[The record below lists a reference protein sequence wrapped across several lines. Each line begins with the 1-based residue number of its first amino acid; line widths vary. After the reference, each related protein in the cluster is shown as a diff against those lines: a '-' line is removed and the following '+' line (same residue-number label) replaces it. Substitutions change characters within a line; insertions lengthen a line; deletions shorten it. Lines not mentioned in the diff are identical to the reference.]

1 MFAFAGRHSS
11 PRASIVFDYVFRAM
25 VDGDESDHGARQ
37 LRKRLDALGE
47 PLRSGIPEGGAA
59 PFVERFGM
67 TLISD
72 LQPDEL
78 AQRYLRRAD
87 GTIAGR
93 PYGFSALAHAR
104 VAAGEQAHQAEGS
117 RK

>member
-1 MFAFAGRHSS
+1 
-11 PRASIVFDYVFRAM
+11 M
-25 VDGDESDHGARQ
+25 VEGDESAHGAPQ
-37 LRKRLDALGE
+37 LRTRLDALGE

-78 AQRYLRRAD
+78 AAALPAASGRHDRGPALRLLRTGSRPGRGRRA
-87 GTIAGR
+87 
-93 PYGFSALAHAR
+93 S
-104 VAAGEQAHQAEGS
+104 QAEGS